1 MLVLPKGPS
10 VGQSVF
16 QFYVALT
23 WFSQRWGKKAP
34 QNLVV
39 WTWFRRCLIGLP
51 PLSLFLRVVHNNFPW
66 TQHFCWSRSL
76 EELSEWM
83 QRVWGCD
90 LVQLWGSTGNK
101 DELRKCLC
109 HAGQVFS
116 PPLVT
121 TELLTENPTLNLA
134 LYTLLLLCSPWSW
147 SFAVNCG
154 GPSVCTGRGPHSP
167 PALFFPGCRNKE
179 QLAWKFNLHILSEY
193 FLWDSWEG
201 PERQQPPWTDR
212 KRARHCKAWIIP
224 NSSLVINI
232 MELWVIKWGFLGK
245 LEISTLPSIYNS
257 FVRFIFAMCLK
268 D

>member
-1 MLVLPKGPS
+1 MNGKIDYRNIRGSILDMLVLPKGPS

-51 PLSLFLRVVHNNFPW
+51 PLSLFLRVVHNNFHW

-101 DELRKCLC
+101 EELRKCLC

-154 GPSVCTGRGPHSP
+154 GPSVCTGRGGHTPHQ
-167 PALFFPGCRNKE
+167 LFFILEAEIKSSWLGNSTFISCQNISCEIPG
-179 QLAWKFNLHILSEY
+179 
-193 FLWDSWEG
+193 
-201 PERQQPPWTDR
+201 
-212 KRARHCKAWIIP
+212 RALKD
-224 NSSLVINI
+224 SSLHGQTGRGLDIAKH
-232 MELWVIKWGFLGK
+232 E
-245 LEISTLPSIYNS
+245 
-257 FVRFIFAMCLK
+257 
-268 D
+268 